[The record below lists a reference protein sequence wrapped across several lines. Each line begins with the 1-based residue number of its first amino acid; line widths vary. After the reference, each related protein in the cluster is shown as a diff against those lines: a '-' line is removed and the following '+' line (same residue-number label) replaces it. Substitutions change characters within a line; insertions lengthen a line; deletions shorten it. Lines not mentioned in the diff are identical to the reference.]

1 MPCEIYRD
9 LEVPSGKKTV
19 LNVKASYHAHGDWQL
34 RVRAG
39 NKVIYDQIVGNSQ
52 VKEQWLEFDLDLSE
66 YAGKK
71 IPLVLENKAND
82 WRNEFGYWG
91 SIEVVSK

>member
-1 MPCEIYRD
+1 M
-9 LEVPSGKKTV
+9 
-19 LNVKASYHAHGDWQL
+19 
-34 RVRAG
+34 RAG
-39 NKVIYDQIVGNSQ
+39 NEVIYDKIVGNSE